1 MRMPVLAIGGDR
13 SWRQRMDRILRTRAG
28 TAWLG
33 AYAPAQAHPSA
44 APGALLLLLDGDDP
58 AVERAPRRPLLQPP
72 DRLYFYRDPRAES
85 LRRCARTGARGCLEK
100 FASAEE
106 ILRALRAIEA
116 GLFAVEPALLRLIV
130 DGPDATPANMRS
142 PMAHDADFPQLTE
155 RQREIVRWATRG
167 LSTKRIARVLG
178 ISPETVKT
186 HLHNIFER
194 EGVHSRIALLAAR
207 HVDWKEGRSAPS

>member
-1 MRMPVLAIGGDR
+1 MTRIPVLAIGGDR
-13 SWRQRMDRILRTRAG
+13 SWRHRLDRILRARAD

-58 AVERAPRRPLLQPP
+58 AVERAPRRPPP
-72 DRLYFYRDPRAES
+72 PSPERLYFYRDPQAES
-85 LRRCARTGARGCLEK
+85 LRRCARTGARGCLDK
-100 FASAEE
+100 FASPQE
-106 ILRALRAIEA
+106 ILRALRAVEA
-116 GLFAVEPALLRLIV
+116 GLFAVEPALLRLV
-130 DGPDATPANMRS
+130 VEGPGATPADIRS
-142 PMAHDADFPQLTE
+142 PMTHDAAFPQLTE

-167 LSTKRIARVLG
+167 LTTKRIARVLG

-194 EGVHSRIALLAAR
+194 LGVGGRTLLALRASDR
-207 HVDWKEGRSAPS
+207 PH